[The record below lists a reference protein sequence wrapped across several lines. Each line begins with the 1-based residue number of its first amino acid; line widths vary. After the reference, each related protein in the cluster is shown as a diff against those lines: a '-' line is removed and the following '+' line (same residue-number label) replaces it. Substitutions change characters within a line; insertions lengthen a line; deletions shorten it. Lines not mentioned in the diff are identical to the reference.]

1 MAVVGRVVRSTA
13 STVLTAYG
21 SIVIAP
27 IIDRRRFLHISAAS
41 AVCLVTGAGL
51 VAKTAPA
58 AAKTAPQPVS
68 LSPEDQ
74 ADVARI
80 EQYLNDMTSVE
91 ARFQQ
96 YTAGQGL
103 AFGKIY
109 LRRPGRLRVEYDP
122 PSQVI
127 LVADGI
133 ALSYY
138 DAELNNL
145 NQVPL
150 NLSPMWF
157 LLKDQV
163 KLNGGNVT
171 LTSFKRAPG
180 AFQLGLVQT
189 DEPDAGSVVME
200 FGDRPLELR
209 QWTITDSKN
218 QQVQV
223 GLYDARFGVKLA
235 NDLFATPQ
243 KKSKRN

>member
-1 MAVVGRVVRSTA
+1 VTA
-13 STVLTAYG
+13 S
-21 SIVIAP
+21 
-27 IIDRRRFLHISAAS
+27 IINRRRFLQLSAVSAGCLTAAS
-41 AVCLVTGAGL
+41 GWLGGS
-51 VAKTAPA
+51 APA
-58 AAKTAPQPVS
+58 LAKAAPAPITLNAQ
-68 LSPEDQ
+68 DQ
-74 ADVARI
+74 QDVGRI

-96 YTAGQGL
+96 YSANQGL
-103 AFGKIY
+103 VFGKIY

-133 ALSYY
+133 ALNYY
-138 DAELNNL
+138 DGELNNL

-157 LLKDQV
+157 LLKDKVQ
-163 KLNGGNVT
+163 LTGGNVT

-180 AFQLGLVQT
+180 AFQLGLVQS
-189 DEPDAGSVVME
+189 DEPDAGSVVLE

-209 QWTITDSKN
+209 QWTITDNKN

-223 GLYDARFGVKLA
+223 GLYDARFGVQLA
-235 NDLFATPQ
+235 NELFATPQ

>member
-1 MAVVGRVVRSTA
+1 VTA
-13 STVLTAYG
+13 SKFN
-21 SIVIAP
+21 
-27 IIDRRRFLHISAAS
+27 RRRFLALSATSLGCA
-41 AVCLVTGAGL
+41 AAAGAGL
-51 VAKTAPA
+51 LAHSPLAVAKSVPPA
-58 AAKTAPQPVS
+58 IT

-80 EQYLNDMTSVE
+80 EQYLNDLTSVE

-96 YTAGQGL
+96 SSASQGL

-133 ALSYY
+133 AMSYY

-157 LLKDQV
+157 LLKDKV
-163 KLNGGNVT
+163 KLSGGDVT

-189 DEPDAGSVVME
+189 DEPDAGTVVME

-235 NDLFATPQ
+235 NELFATPQ
-243 KKSKRN
+243 KRSKRN

>member
-1 MAVVGRVVRSTA
+1 VTA
-13 STVLTAYG
+13 FTFN
-21 SIVIAP
+21 
-27 IIDRRRFLHISAAS
+27 RRRFLSLSAAS
-41 AVCLVTGAGL
+41 LGCTAAAGAGL
-51 VAKTAPA
+51 LSYSSLALAKSVPPA
-58 AAKTAPQPVS
+58 IT

-80 EQYLNDMTSVE
+80 EQYLNDLTSVE

-96 YTAGQGL
+96 SSASQGL

-157 LLKDQV
+157 LLKDKV
-163 KLNGGNVT
+163 KLNGGDVT

-189 DEPDAGSVVME
+189 DEPDAGTVVME

-235 NDLFATPQ
+235 NELFATPQ
-243 KKSKRN
+243 KRSKRN

>member
-1 MAVVGRVVRSTA
+1 MTA
-13 STVLTAYG
+13 ST
-21 SIVIAP
+21 IN
-27 IIDRRRFLHISAAS
+27 RRRFLQLS
-41 AVCLVTGAGL
+41 AVSAGCLTAATGWLSGPVSA
-51 VAKTAPA
+51 V
-58 AAKTAPQPVS
+58 AKTAPQPIT
-68 LSPEDQ
+68 LNPQDQ
-74 ADVARI
+74 QDVGRI
-80 EQYLNDMTSVE
+80 EQYLNDLTSVQ

-96 YTAGQGL
+96 YSANQGL
-103 AFGKIY
+103 VFGKIY

-138 DAELNNL
+138 DAELNNIS
-145 NQVPL
+145 QVPL

-157 LLKDQV
+157 LLKDKVQ
-163 KLNGGNVT
+163 LTGGNVT

-180 AFQLGLVQT
+180 AFQVGLVQS
-189 DEPDAGSVVME
+189 DEPDAGSVVLE

-209 QWTITDSKN
+209 QWTITDNKN

-223 GLYDARFGVKLA
+223 GLYDARFGVQLA
-235 NDLFATPQ
+235 NELFATPQ

>member
-1 MAVVGRVVRSTA
+1 
-13 STVLTAYG
+13 
-21 SIVIAP
+21 
-27 IIDRRRFLHISAAS
+27 
-41 AVCLVTGAGL
+41 
-51 VAKTAPA
+51 
-58 AAKTAPQPVS
+58 
-68 LSPEDQ
+68 
-74 ADVARI
+74 
-80 EQYLNDMTSVE
+80 
-91 ARFQQ
+91 
-96 YTAGQGL
+96 
-103 AFGKIY
+103 
-109 LRRPGRLRVEYDP
+109 
-122 PSQVI
+122 
-127 LVADGI
+127 
-133 ALSYY
+133 
-138 DAELNNL
+138 
-145 NQVPL
+145 
-150 NLSPMWF
+150 MWF

>member
-1 MAVVGRVVRSTA
+1 MTA
-13 STVLTAYG
+13 STF
-21 SIVIAP
+21 
-27 IIDRRRFLHISAAS
+27 DRRRFLQLSAAATCS
-41 AVCLVTGAGL
+41 LAGGAAWFGS
-51 VAKTAPA
+51 TAPA
-58 AAKTAPQPVS
+58 LAKAAPQQAQ

-74 ADVARI
+74 QDVDRI
-80 EQYLNDMTSVE
+80 EQYLNDLKSVE

-96 YTAGQGL
+96 YSANQGL
-103 AFGKIY
+103 VFGKIY

-122 PSQVI
+122 PSKVI

-157 LLKDQV
+157 LLRDKV
-163 KLNGGNVT
+163 KLNGSDVT

-180 AFQLGLVQT
+180 AFQVGLVQT
-189 DEPDAGSVVME
+189 DEPDAGSVVLE

-209 QWTITDSKN
+209 QWTITDNKN

-223 GLYDARFGVKLA
+223 GLYDARFGVQLA
-235 NDLFATPQ
+235 NELFATPQ
-243 KKSKRN
+243 KRSKNR

>member
-1 MAVVGRVVRSTA
+1 MTA
-13 STVLTAYG
+13 SILN
-21 SIVIAP
+21 
-27 IIDRRRFLHISAAS
+27 RRRFLQLSAMTAGCLSFDVSLFAGNRTAS
-41 AVCLVTGAGL
+41 AKA
-51 VAKTAPA
+51 
-58 AAKTAPQPVS
+58 APQQIALNPQ
-68 LSPEDQ
+68 DQ
-74 ADVARI
+74 QDVDRI
-80 EQYLNDMTSVE
+80 EQYLNTLSSVQ

-96 YTAGQGL
+96 VSNGGNLVAGN
-103 AFGKIY
+103 IY

-122 PSQVI
+122 PSKVI

-138 DAELNNL
+138 DGELNNL

-163 KLNGGNVT
+163 KLNGKDVT

-189 DEPDAGSVVME
+189 DEPDAGSVVLE
-200 FGDRPLELR
+200 FGDHPLELR
-209 QWTITDSKN
+209 QWTITDDKN
-218 QQVQV
+218 QQIQV

-235 NDLFATPQ
+235 NELFATPQ
-243 KKSKRN
+243 KRSKRN

>member
-1 MAVVGRVVRSTA
+1 MFNRRHFLQMTA
-13 STVLTAYG
+13 L
-21 SIVIAP
+21 
-27 IIDRRRFLHISAAS
+27 AA
-41 AVCLVTGAGL
+41 G
-51 VAKTAPA
+51 
-58 AAKTAPQPVS
+58 S
-68 LSPEDQ
+68 LSISTGFTRTAFAKAVPQQITLNPQDQ
-74 ADVARI
+74 QDVDRI
-80 EQYLNDMTSVE
+80 EQYLNDLTSVQ

-96 YTAGQGL
+96 YSAGSGL
-103 AFGKIY
+103 VFGKIY

-157 LLKDQV
+157 LLKDKV
-163 KLNGGNVT
+163 TLNGKDVT

-180 AFQLGLVQT
+180 AFQVGLVQT
-189 DEPDAGSVVME
+189 DEPDAGSVMLE
-200 FGDRPLELR
+200 FGDHPLELR
-209 QWTITDSKN
+209 QWTVTDNKN

-223 GLYDARFGVKLA
+223 GLYDARFGVQLA
-235 NDLFATPQ
+235 NELFATPQ
-243 KKSKRN
+243 RKSKHN

>member
-1 MAVVGRVVRSTA
+1 MTA
-13 STVLTAYG
+13 L
-21 SIVIAP
+21 ILN
-27 IIDRRRFLHISAAS
+27 RRRFLSLSAGSIGCA
-41 AVCLVTGAGL
+41 AAGAGYL
-51 VAKTAPA
+51 CHIPQAIAKA
-58 AAKTAPQPVS
+58 APQPVT
-68 LSPEDQ
+68 LSPADQ
-74 ADVARI
+74 QDVARI
-80 EQYLNDMTSVE
+80 EQYLNDLSSVE

-96 YTAGQGL
+96 YSAGQGL

-150 NLSPMWF
+150 YLSPMWF
-157 LLKDQV
+157 LLKDKV
-163 KLNGGNVT
+163 KLGGDVT

-180 AFQLGLVQT
+180 AFQIGLVQT
-189 DEPDAGSVVME
+189 DEPDAGAVVLE

-223 GLYDARFGVKLA
+223 GLYDARFGVNLA
-235 NDLFATPQ
+235 NELFATPQ
-243 KKSKRN
+243 KKGKRN

>member
-1 MAVVGRVVRSTA
+1 VTA
-13 STVLTAYG
+13 S
-21 SIVIAP
+21 IFN
-27 IIDRRRFLHISAAS
+27 RRRFLQFSALAAGCLAS
-41 AVCLVTGAGL
+41 GTAGIRPAF
-51 VAKTAPA
+51 AKA
-58 AAKTAPQPVS
+58 APQQAS

-74 ADVARI
+74 QDVDRI
-80 EQYLNDMTSVE
+80 EQYLNDLKSVE

-96 YTAGQGL
+96 YSAGSGL
-103 AFGKIY
+103 VFGKIY

-122 PSQVI
+122 PSKVI

-157 LLKDQV
+157 LLRDKV
-163 KLNGGNVT
+163 KLNGSDVT

-180 AFQLGLVQT
+180 AFQVGLVQT
-189 DEPDAGSVVME
+189 DEPDAGSVVLE

-209 QWTITDSKN
+209 QWTITDNKN

-223 GLYDARFGVKLA
+223 GLYDARFGVQLA
-235 NDLFATPQ
+235 NELFATPQ
-243 KKSKRN
+243 KRSKNR

>member
-1 MAVVGRVVRSTA
+1 MAGFLSAGTDLLA
-13 STVLTAYG
+13 G
-21 SIVIAP
+21 SA
-27 IIDRRRFLHISAAS
+27 
-41 AVCLVTGAGL
+41 GAL
-51 VAKTAPA
+51 AKA
-58 AAKTAPQPVS
+58 APQQIS
-68 LSPEDQ
+68 LSPQDQ
-74 ADVARI
+74 QDVARI
-80 EQYLNDMTSVE
+80 EQYLNGLTSVQ

-96 YTAGQGL
+96 YSASQGL
-103 AFGKIY
+103 VFGKIY

-157 LLKDQV
+157 LLKDKV
-163 KLNGGNVT
+163 SLNGKDVT

-180 AFQLGLVQT
+180 AFQVGLVQT
-189 DEPDAGSVVME
+189 DEPDAGSVMLE
-200 FGDRPLELR
+200 FGDHPLELR
-209 QWTITDSKN
+209 QWTITDNKN

-223 GLYDARFGVKLA
+223 GLYDARFGVQLA
-235 NDLFATPQ
+235 NELFATPQ

>member
-1 MAVVGRVVRSTA
+1 MTVSPPVSASRS
-13 STVLTAYG
+13 LIG
-21 SIVIAP
+21 
-27 IIDRRRFLHISAAS
+27 RRRFLQMTALAAGS
-41 AVCLVTGAGL
+41 STIGAGL
-51 VAKTAPA
+51 SRTAFAKA
-58 AAKTAPQPVS
+58 APQQLTLNPQ
-68 LSPEDQ
+68 DQ
-74 ADVARI
+74 QDVDRI
-80 EQYLNDMTSVE
+80 EQYLNDLGSVE

-96 YTAGQGL
+96 YSTNGGL
-103 AFGKIY
+103 VFGKIY

-157 LLKDQV
+157 LLKDKV
-163 KLNGGNVT
+163 NLNGKDVT

-180 AFQLGLVQT
+180 AFQVGLVQT
-189 DEPDAGSVVME
+189 DEPDAGSVVLE
-200 FGDRPLELR
+200 FGDHPLELR
-209 QWTITDSKN
+209 QWTVTDNKN

-223 GLYDARFGVKLA
+223 GLYDARFGVQLA
-235 NDLFATPQ
+235 NDLFATP
-243 KKSKRN
+243 KKTTKKRN